1 MQATKSNTLRV
12 PGASLYHEVRGSGN
26 QSEAFAV
33 RLHEVLSR

>member
-26 QSEAFAV
+26 QSEAVAV
-33 RLHEVLSR
+33 RFHEVLSR